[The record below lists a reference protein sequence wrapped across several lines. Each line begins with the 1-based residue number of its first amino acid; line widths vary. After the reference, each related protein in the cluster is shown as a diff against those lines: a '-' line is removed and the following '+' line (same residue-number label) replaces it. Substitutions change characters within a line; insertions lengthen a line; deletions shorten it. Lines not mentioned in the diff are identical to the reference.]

1 MFHTQLVPR
10 TEDNLQ
16 TSWNILLLASQ
27 NKLVSFPARKD
38 IRSAVTILRDS
49 IPFQDAVAKARS
61 AFQTLRKSKM
71 PREATDAD
79 ASEQTAVSFSQ
90 LDLNNNVMS
99 EERCEESTQGSHAS
113 DEATPQSEPVQTFKV
128 PKKRRRSVIEHPL
141 QQVLH
146 VNRMYVVIY
155 YYLQ

>member
-71 PREATDAD
+71 PREDTDAD

-99 EERCEESTQGSHAS
+99 EERCEESTQGSQAS
-113 DEATPQSEPVQTFKV
+113 ETPQSEPVQTFKV

-146 VNRMYVVIY
+146 VNSMYVVIY